1 MIYVR
6 GSILIKI
13 LHTADVHLD
22 SPLRSLALRNSD
34 LRDAVAAASR
44 SAFRGLVDFAISE
57 QLSAVLISG
66 DLFDGKERSA
76 RTGAFLMAELDRL
89 GDAGIRVFY
98 IKGNHDAENPI
109 TGTLDLPAHV
119 HAFDARGG
127 MELLISAEK

>member
-44 SAFRGLVDFAISE
+44 SAFRGLVDFAISDPRRLNRDE
-57 QLSAVLISG
+57 VPVL
-66 DLFDGKERSA
+66 A
-76 RTGAFLMAELDRL
+76 AAM
-89 GDAGIRVFY
+89 
-98 IKGNHDAENPI
+98 
-109 TGTLDLPAHV
+109 TLA
-119 HAFDARGG
+119 
-127 MELLISAEK
+127 

>member
-1 MIYVR
+1 M
-6 GSILIKI
+6 IKI

-76 RTGAFLMAELDRL
+76 RRRPWQLKQRAPRQHMRNLET
-89 GDAGIRVFY
+89 
-98 IKGNHDAENPI
+98 
-109 TGTLDLPAHV
+109 
-119 HAFDARGG
+119 
-127 MELLISAEK
+127 